1 MGDLHR
7 PDSVRGR
14 ETARSPAAGSVLLAL
29 GDAAFAD
36 LYRETLESVGWHVE
50 AVNDWRSTQE
60 RLLNSR
66 PDVLV
71 LNTLRDLRQIDALER
86 IRSHPATR
94 ELPVILLTDSVETGD
109 LERAKELGVLDL
121 LIKSRATRQTLSK
134 TLRRLL
140 GDRTGSRGNG
150 GDTSGPRSTDSA

>member
-1 MGDLHR
+1 
-7 PDSVRGR
+7 
-14 ETARSPAAGSVLLAL
+14 VLLAL

-36 LYRETLESVGWHVE
+36 LYRETLESVGWHAEV
-50 AVNDWRSTQE
+50 VNDWRSTQQ
-60 RLLNSR
+60 RLLDSR

-94 ELPVILLTDSVETGD
+94 DLPVILLTDSVETGD
-109 LERAKELGVLDL
+109 LERAKELGVADL

-134 TLRRLL
+134 TLRRVLE
-140 GDRTGSRGNG
+140 DRSDSPGNG
-150 GDTSGPRSTDSA
+150 NDTSGPRSTDSS